1 MGFFPDAT
9 QIGKFSVTMRA
20 VQVQLAPLAPP
31 LVLVFGPFDPTG
43 TDGLPADA
51 VTCARLG
58 CHALAAATALTVQD
72 TAGIEEIHPVSPEL
86 LDDQARCL
94 LEDMQVQAIKVGGL
108 YTAEGASVAAQIAAD
123 YSQVP
128 LVLHLGP
135 RALLPED
142 AVEQDDAD
150 DLLAATFELVLPQT
164 DLVVVEHM
172 RLAQW
177 QSDGSIDTSG
187 SPTPGHALLAGGAQ
201 WALVLGHPTRPG
213 HYTNLLVGP
222 GGQTSNLTWQA
233 APDRNA
239 DTGGVTAAAA
249 AAMLAQGLEM
259 PQAVEQ
265 ALQHA
270 DQVLA
275 ASFLPGM
282 GRRVPRRH
290 VDAGASLQ

>member
-1 MGFFPDAT
+1 
-9 QIGKFSVTMRA
+9 MRA
-20 VQVQLAPLAPP
+20 VQVQLAPPAPP
-31 LVLVFGPFDPTG
+31 LVLVLGPFDPTG

-94 LEDMQVQAIKVGGL
+94 LEDMPVQAFKVGGL

-142 AVEQDDAD
+142 QEQQDDAD

-177 QSDGSIDTSG
+177 QADGAIDTSG
-187 SPTPGHALLAGGAQ
+187 SPTPAHALLAGGAQ

-213 HYTNLLVGP
+213 HYTQLLVGP
-222 GGQTSNLTWQA
+222 GGQTVNLPWTA
-233 APDRNA
+233 PPDRNA
-239 DTGGVTAAAA
+239 DTGGVTATAAA
-249 AAMLAQGLEM
+249 ALLAQGLEM

-265 ALQHA
+265 ALLHA

-282 GRRVPRRH
+282 GRRVPHRH
-290 VDAGASLQ
+290 VDGGQAG